1 MKGNTVMLRK
11 TLFDILVQLSGAGA
25 LGIKCPLLCKQDNEI
40 LHLATEQHVL
50 PLLACAALRSPGQ
63 LFHDDVENYLLELM
77 RTQAA
82 KNLLRNQRVLHLIKE
97 MENAGFS
104 IIVLKGCSVSYLY
117 AYPESRDSVD
127 VDLLIKPEQEHEVYR
142 FLRQYGFSIS
152 GRTMTANDS
161 VCEHKKYGRIEI
173 HVSLYPEI
181 TKTAWKRIDEES
193 FLPRECTVRI
203 DTPNGS
209 FETLGHLYTLRGA
222 AVRDGAAWAKYIT
235 EAITLYGDETE
246 VVFQSHNWPHW
257 GNVVA
262 IEYLENSAAV
272 YKFINDQ
279 TLTYLNQGY
288 TSDEISNMIE
298 LPEALEKNWYTR
310 QYYGTVAHNSKA
322 VYQKYMGW
330 YDANPVNLNP
340 LTPTESAKKW
350 VEYLG
355 DVEVVLRMAKADFD
369 KGEYQWVAEITNV
382 IVFADPANEAARLL
396 CADALEQ
403 LGYQAESGPWRNA
416 YLTAALEL
424 RYGNQGTNV
433 GLQKGGG
440 IVMQMTPAMIFD
452 YMGILMDK
460 EAIDRGTLAAMMTA
474 TTWMDA
480 GAALTQGF
488 IDGVADPQTCP
499 MDSAAMRTVNR
510 KDAEAKV
517 RLWLERCH
525 SRKQEN
531 AAAPPATAQ
540 CECSGIPADQL
551 RRRLD
556 LIKPNDR

>member
-1 MKGNTVMLRK
+1 MKDNTVMLRK

-209 FETLGHLYTLRGA
+209 FETLGHTEQLIFLSLHMAKHFVESGMTIRMMLDIALHYARYKNEIDTGRYWHLLKKLHLDSYIACVLWILVQNKVFAEADFPGLVRVDDSQIDAVISDVLQGGYMGA
-222 AVRDGAAWAKYIT
+222 KEAQERHEAGMEYHRQLMLKTQSRVR
-235 EAITLYGDETE
+235 
-246 VVFQSHNWPHW
+246 
-257 GNVVA
+257 
-262 IEYLENSAAV
+262 
-272 YKFINDQ
+272 YKIYM
-279 TLTYLNQGY
+279 LGWKIR
-288 TSDEISNMIE
+288 SGISNMF
-298 LPEALEKNWYTR
+298 PSYTKLKKL
-310 QYYGTVAHNSKA
+310 YPIVVCVPAMASLMW
-322 VYQKYMGW
+322 VYHVILFPY
-330 YDANPVNLNP
+330 
-340 LTPTESAKKW
+340 KKIKS
-350 VEYLG
+350 G
-355 DVEVVLRMAKADFD
+355 VLRKDIRSEMDTMHEVSRQRMKLF
-369 KGEYQWVAEITNV
+369 K
-382 IVFADPANEAARLL
+382 RLSML
-396 CADALEQ
+396 
-403 LGYQAESGPWRNA
+403 
-416 YLTAALEL
+416 
-424 RYGNQGTNV
+424 
-433 GLQKGGG
+433 
-440 IVMQMTPAMIFD
+440 
-452 YMGILMDK
+452 
-460 EAIDRGTLAAMMTA
+460 
-474 TTWMDA
+474 
-480 GAALTQGF
+480 
-488 IDGVADPQTCP
+488 
-499 MDSAAMRTVNR
+499 
-510 KDAEAKV
+510 
-517 RLWLERCH
+517 
-525 SRKQEN
+525 
-531 AAAPPATAQ
+531 
-540 CECSGIPADQL
+540 
-551 RRRLD
+551 
-556 LIKPNDR
+556 